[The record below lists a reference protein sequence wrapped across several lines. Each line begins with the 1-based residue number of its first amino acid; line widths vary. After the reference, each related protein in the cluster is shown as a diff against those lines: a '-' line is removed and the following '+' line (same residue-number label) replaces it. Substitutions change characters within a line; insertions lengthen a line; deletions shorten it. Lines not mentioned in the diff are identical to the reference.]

1 MNRHTRSTKGN
12 SVDYKYIDKAG
23 KLAAYTHNMKTAE
36 RDTVALDL
44 EGEFNLHQYGE
55 KLCLL
60 QVYDGKNAAI
70 IDPFKISMEHIKRFL
85 ENRSFLK
92 IMYDASGDRA
102 FMFKN
107 YGIDI
112 LSILDLQEAVDLLEH
127 EKSDLKSVLKKVLK
141 IDDGKSKKKLQKYN
155 WTRRPLDKS
164 AIEYAIEDVLY
175 LFDLKDRLLPEI
187 IKRGLLDQFMLKN
200 LQAQNKPHI
209 YNTEPKLFS
218 SGKFRSLNR
227 EKQGVFEK
235 LFRVREQ
242 YAKNI
247 NLPPNSVFPNDLLY
261 ELAESQI
268 TAGNITFGKRVP
280 EKVKQKITQEV
291 GRIVKQAGR

>member
-1 MNRHTRSTKGN
+1 M
-12 SVDYKYIDKAG
+12 DYKYIDKAG
-23 KLAAYTHNMKTAE
+23 KLAAYTHNMKTAG

-60 QVYDGKNAAI
+60 QVYDGKNTAI

-127 EKSDLKSVLKKVLK
+127 EKSDLKSVLKKILK

-155 WTRRPLDKS
+155 WTRRPLDKN

-187 IKRGLLDQFMLKN
+187 IKRGLLDQFILKN

-209 YNTEPKLFS
+209 YSTKPKLFS
-218 SGKFRSLNR
+218 SGRFMSLNK
-227 EKQGVFEK
+227 EKQGIFEK
-235 LFRVREQ
+235 LFRIREQ
-242 YAKNI
+242 YAKNT
-247 NLPPNSVFPNDLLY
+247 NLPPNSVLQNDLLY

-268 TAGNITFGKRVP
+268 AVRDVTFGKRVP
-280 EKVKQKITQEV
+280 ESIKQKIVADIEKVLQGG
-291 GRIVKQAGR
+291 GR